1 MTLGGIVAAAS
12 ELGSSDCERL
22 GGGLLAQLI
31 NTLSSVVYL
40 LAAAWILGL
49 AQRSLGR
56 RVELAVFGG
65 AVALNA
71 VGGLAFHGV
80 QTWGA
85 RWVHDIAILAVLG
98 FVVAF
103 GASRILERPTRW
115 LLTTFV
121 AGLAVLG
128 GVIAAW
134 PGTVQ
139 ALSGVLAVAAGGTEL
154 VEYRHE
160 VPALRREGVTAR
172 RLARLSVL
180 AVLALASAAF
190 LVGRTDA
197 WLCNPE
203 SGFQWHAVWHAL
215 SAAAMALYAYG
226 AIEPHPRPVSR
237 SAGAPSTSR
246 PRATSARSRTRPR

>member
-1 MTLGGIVAAAS
+1 MSRLDLAAA
-12 ELGSSDCERL
+12 DCERL
-22 GGGLLAQLI
+22 GGGVLAQPV
-31 NTLSSVVYL
+31 NTLSGLAYL
-40 LAAAWILGL
+40 LVGVWILWL
-49 AQRSLGR
+49 AGRSPGR
-56 RVELAVFGG
+56 RIELTVFGL

-71 VGGLAFHGV
+71 VGGLAFHGI
-80 QTWGA
+80 QWWGA
-85 RWVHDIAILAVLG
+85 RWVHDVSILAVLG

-103 GASRILERPTRW
+103 GAARILGRSTAW
-115 LLTTFV
+115 LLRAFV
-121 AGLAVLG
+121 AGLAILG
-128 GVIAAW
+128 ALIAAF

-139 ALSGVLAVAAGGTEL
+139 ALSGLLAVAAGATEV

-197 WLCNPE
+197 WLCRPD
-203 SGFQWHAVWHAL
+203 STFQWHAVWHLL

-226 AIEPHPRPVSR
+226 AIEPHAEHVGR
-237 SAGAPSTSR
+237 SA
-246 PRATSARSRTRPR
+246 

>member
-1 MTLGGIVAAAS
+1 VSAS
-12 ELGSSDCERL
+12 GLASSDCERL
-22 GGGLLAQLI
+22 GDGALAQPV
-31 NTLSSVVYL
+31 NTLSSLAYL
-40 LAAAWILGL
+40 LVGLWILGL
-49 AQRSLGR
+49 ARRSPVR
-56 RVELAVFGG
+56 RVELAVFGV

-80 QTWGA
+80 QSWGA
-85 RWVHDIAILAVLG
+85 RWVHDVAILAVLG

-103 GASRILERPTRW
+103 GAARILERSTRW
-115 LLTTFV
+115 TLMAFAIGLT
-121 AGLAVLG
+121 ALCA
-128 GVIAAW
+128 VIAVF

-139 ALSGVLAVAAGGTEL
+139 ALSGVLAVGAGATEL

-172 RLARLSVL
+172 RIARLSVI

-197 WLCNPE
+197 WLCHPQ
-203 SGFQWHAVWHAL
+203 STFQWHAVWHLL

-226 AIEPHPRPVSR
+226 AIEPHPSPRPGAVSSTGGDAPT
-237 SAGAPSTSR
+237 SAGL
-246 PRATSARSRTRPR
+246 

>member
-1 MTLGGIVAAAS
+1 MAAAG
-12 ELGSSDCERL
+12 LASSDCERL
-22 GGGLLAQLI
+22 GDGALAQPV
-31 NTLSSVVYL
+31 NTLSSLAYL
-40 LAAAWILGL
+40 LVGLWIVGL
-49 AQRSLGR
+49 ARRSPGR
-56 RVELAVFGG
+56 RVELAVFGA
-65 AVALNA
+65 AVALNS

-80 QTWGA
+80 QSWGA
-85 RWVHDIAILAVLG
+85 RWVHDLAILAVLG

-103 GASRILERPTRW
+103 GAARLLDRPTRW
-115 LLTTFV
+115 LLRAYAV
-121 AGLAVLG
+121 GLAVLG
-128 GVIAAW
+128 AVIAAF

-139 ALSGVLAVAAGGTEL
+139 ALSGVLAIAAGATEV

-197 WLCNPE
+197 WLCSPD
-203 SGFQWHAVWHAL
+203 SAFQWHAVWHLL

-226 AIEPHPRPVSR
+226 AIEPHPSSNRGAASSTGGDAPT
-237 SAGAPSTSR
+237 SAGR
-246 PRATSARSRTRPR
+246 